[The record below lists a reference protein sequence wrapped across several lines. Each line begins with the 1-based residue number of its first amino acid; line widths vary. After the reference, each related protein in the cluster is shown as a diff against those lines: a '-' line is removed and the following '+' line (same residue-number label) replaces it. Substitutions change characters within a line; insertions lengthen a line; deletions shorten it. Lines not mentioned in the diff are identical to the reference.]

1 MDTKNMSKK
10 LITNQPDIKDNFIV
24 TLNKMGYMFIKPE
37 KFMQSFIDFSAQCSD
52 PVLDI
57 GAAYGVATIPALEQG
72 AYVVA
77 NDMDEHHLEILQS
90 KVSPLLLS
98 HLELKVG
105 RMPSDL
111 NFPENHFGAILAS
124 RILNFIEPTLLK
136 ESFSLIH
143 KWLKPG
149 GKFFYLGATPLMG
162 TFRRFLPQYEENRK
176 NNNEW
181 PGFIKNIAAYVPE
194 ERNQDLPQFINL
206 IDEDILRK
214 LMESVNFTIE
224 KMDYIPAE
232 EAHPEDMK
240 LDGREH
246 LGVIAI
252 KPLPFSGPV

>member
-1 MDTKNMSKK
+1 MSKK
-10 LITNQPDIKDNFIV
+10 PIIKQPDIKDNFIA
-24 TLNKMGYMFIKPE
+24 TLNKMGYMFIEPE
-37 KFMQSFIDFSAQCSD
+37 NFMQSFIDFSAQCSG

-57 GAAYGVATIPALEQG
+57 GAAYGVATIPALEKG

-90 KVSPLLLS
+90 KVATPLLS

-105 RMPSDL
+105 RMPSDI

-124 RILNFIEPTLLK
+124 RILNFIEPGLLK

-143 KWLKPG
+143 KWLKPE
-149 GKFFYLGATPLMG
+149 GKFFYLGATPFMG

-176 NNNEW
+176 NNKEW
-181 PGFIKNIAAYVPE
+181 PGFIENIAAYVPE
-194 ERNQDLPQFINL
+194 GRNQDLPQFINL

-214 LMESVNFTIE
+214 LMEGVNLTIE

-246 LGVIAI
+246 LGIIAI
-252 KPLPFSGPV
+252 KPQPFPLEESA